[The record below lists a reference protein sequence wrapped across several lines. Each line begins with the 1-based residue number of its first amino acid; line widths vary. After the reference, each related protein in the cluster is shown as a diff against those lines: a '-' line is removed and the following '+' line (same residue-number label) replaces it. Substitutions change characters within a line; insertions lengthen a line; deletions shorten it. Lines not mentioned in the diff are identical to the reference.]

1 VEAAAAAVVAVSGR
15 TSERPERVTQIAMRS
30 ERRAIPAAVDTIL
43 AAVRPVGLPS
53 DRIHDLAVALS
64 EALSNAAIH
73 GNGLDPNREVQI
85 TVKVVPR
92 RRAQIEVKDDGYGFD
107 HGRLSDPTHP
117 EQLLAPSGRGVFL
130 MRRLVDQ
137 VDYEDGGSL
146 VRLTVGR
153 VRS

>member
-1 VEAAAAAVVAVSGR
+1 VSRHKPQEKHDGESR
-15 TSERPERVTQIAMRS
+15 TQLAMRS
-30 ERRAIPAAVDTIL
+30 ERRAIPAAVDRIL

-85 TVKVVPR
+85 SIKVVPHS
-92 RRAQIEVKDDGYGFD
+92 RAEVEVKDDGHGFD

-117 EQLLAPSGRGVFL
+117 EQLLAPGGRGVFL
-130 MRRLVDQ
+130 MRRLVDR

-146 VRLTVGR
+146 VRLTVGK
-153 VRS
+153 VRSGV

>member
-1 VEAAAAAVVAVSGR
+1 MSPRRDDA
-15 TSERPERVTQIAMRS
+15 PEKETRIRMRS
-30 ERRAIPAAVDTIL
+30 ERREIPGVVEAIL
-43 AAVRPVGLPS
+43 RAVRPVGLPS
-53 DRIHDLAVALS
+53 DRIHDLAVAVS

-73 GNGLDPNREVQI
+73 GNGLDPAREVSI
-85 TVKVVPR
+85 TVRVVPR
-92 RRAQIEVKDDGYGFD
+92 RRAEIEVKDDGHGFD
-107 HGRLSDPTHP
+107 HARVSDPTNP
-117 EQLLAPSGRGVFL
+117 EQLLATGGRGVFL